1 MRWDNLSLCDALRA
15 GKLAVMPTDTIY
27 GIVGSAFDE
36 AAVNRIYQA
45 RQRAPAKPCIIL
57 IGDLAELEKFSIKL
71 SKDEKN
77 KFEKTIFQILKH
89 EVKVNYRIEP
99 KLLGGLR
106 IHLGDWKIDGT
117 LIYQLERLKRSLG
130 GN

>member
-1 MRWDNLSLCDALRA
+1 MKNKSVD
-15 GKLAVMPTDTIY
+15 KHIFQE
-27 GIVGSAFDE
+27 AFDLMNSE
-36 AAVNRIYQA
+36 RNSVF
-45 RQRAPAKPCIIL
+45 L
-57 IGDLAELEKFSIKL
+57 HELENKISEAVLKTKGIEEALLYSAVEL